1 MATAPTQSDLQRI
14 YQQELGREWNPATDS
29 YWLTSG
35 DTLDSALSNIRTI
48 AASQP
53 KQANPLLPSASQAA
67 NPINVTASPA
77 PASIAAAAQPTAQPS
92 AEANPLIPQTYA
104 AYHPALTERAR
115 QIGSQIAAG
124 GVPSQELAQQ
134 YRLALDDLTYGT
146 NPTGVTPGFGEA
158 ITAIYQNALG
168 RMPDQEGLDY
178 WGQQFSS
185 GGQTLQQIDEN
196 VRRIATSQGRD
207 SLYAS
212 APLYAGNEWTPAALA
227 GSGMMRQGLAYL
239 QGGGTFDPN
248 APIAAD
254 NVMRTVDDW
263 VGYNATLGTPNQ
275 QPVNNQSFIDNA
287 NQIYSSIAPGVRPP
301 ATAAPKPTQP
311 PSQRPPNPLIG
322 NNNPPPGP
330 LPSSAPTAPLTTR
343 PPTRYASEY
352 PYESPIARQMAA
364 ANDQRA
370 TPMTQPVGF
379 ASDNPLLNRFG
390 TARLGEYTGARE
402 TLGNVPGPFRPT
414 VNPLPG
420 IVGAA
425 PGASGSS
432 GSSGSSGLPGGAS
445 SALLAA
451 APALAGMAVPAALDL
466 ISKIPGGGAVADKIA
481 GVLGANELAG
491 GNLTFGEL
499 LKHPS
504 LGTVV
509 GSALA
514 GLPDILS
521 GDYAQGIGAGLGS
534 YIGATAGTAVGAGIG
549 GIAGNFII
557 PGLGGLVGAFIGR
570 KAGGLFGPGA
580 SVGPN
585 GGQSMEIDRATGRLV
600 PGLSGQDNSGQ
611 AQEGFANK
619 FMQGVA
625 DVVNEAN
632 SKAGGKYAPNY
643 SPNLPLAV
651 EVIGGKINVVD
662 HEGNKQTFAGNDVEN
677 AFKYAVGVA
686 TAYPGLRMPG

>member
-1 MATAPTQSDLQRI
+1 MATA
-14 YQQELGREWNPATDS
+14 QEIQGLYTGLLGRAPDQAGLDYWTQQAAGGMSIDSIKQSFQNVASAGTDP
-29 YWLTSG
+29 LKG
-35 DTLDSALSNIRTI
+35 
-48 AASQP
+48 
-53 KQANPLLPSASQAA
+53 QANPLLPPQTPSQ
-67 NPINVTASPA
+67 TG
-77 PASIAAAAQPTAQPS
+77 IAAAAQPQ
-92 AEANPLIPQTYA
+92 ANPLMPQTYA
-104 AYHPALTERAR
+104 ANDPALLERAR
-115 QIGSQIAAG
+115 GIGSQIAAG
-124 GVPSQELAQQ
+124 GVPSQDLMAQ
-134 YRLALDDLTYGT
+134 YRSSLDDLVYGT
-146 NPTGVTPGFGEA
+146 QPTGVTPGFGEA
-158 ITAIYQNALG
+158 ITSIYQNALG

-196 VRRIATSQGRD
+196 VRRIAQSQGRD

-212 APLYAGNEWTPAALA
+212 APLYAGNEWTPSALA
-227 GSGMMRQGLAYL
+227 GSGLMRQGLPYL
-239 QGGGTFDPN
+239 QGGGAFDPN

-254 NVMRTVDDW
+254 NVIRTVDDW
-263 VGYNATLGTPNQ
+263 TGYNATLGTPNQ

-287 NQIYSSIAPGVRPP
+287 NQIYSGISPQGLLA
-301 ATAAPKPTQP
+301 PTQP
-311 PSQRPPNPLIG
+311 GGTPRTATPPRATNPL
-322 NNNPPPGP
+322 
-330 LPSSAPTAPLTTR
+330 LPRETTPPTAPLTTR
-343 PPTRYASEY
+343 PPTRFASEY
-352 PYESPIARQMAA
+352 PYESPVARQMAA

-402 TLGNVPGPFRPT
+402 THGNVPGPFRPT

-432 GSSGSSGLPGGAS
+432 GSSGSSVLPGGAS

-557 PGLGGLVGAFIGR
+557 PGLGGAVGAFIGR
-570 KAGGLFGPGA
+570 KAGGLFGPGD

-686 TAYPGLRMPG
+686 TAYPGLRLPG